1 VTVSVADNG
10 SGMPEE
16 VVKRAFDPFFTTKET
31 GRGTGL
37 GLSMVIGFVRQCG
50 GDCWIDSVLG
60 EGTTINLLLPSPE
73 VYAQVRERQREVEE
87 AAGRNDDLEEELAS
101 LQA

>member
-1 VTVSVADNG
+1 
-10 SGMPEE
+10 GMPED

-50 GDCWIDSVLG
+50 GDCSIDSVIG
-60 EGTTINLLLPSPE
+60 EGTTIHLLLPTPK
-73 VYAQVRERQREVEE
+73 VYELVRERQREMEE
-87 AAGRNDDLEEELAS
+87 AAGKNDDLEAELAELEAS
-101 LQA
+101 